1 MPRKDT
7 KLQKLSE
14 SIQYTIDEMRGLGI
28 EGLDQLFLEIYMEE
42 AEQLTDSRQQAKVK
56 HSIKDVI
63 GIVFL
68 LFWQEMMNGQISM
81 IFLWMKGMF
90 WKSIWNCQMGFLPM
104 TPYKDFS
111 LS

>member
-1 MPRKDT
+1 MPKKDT

-56 HSIKDVI
+56 HSMKDVI
-63 GIVFL
+63 GIVFFAVL
-68 LFWQEMMNGQISM
+68 AGNDEWTVSCP
-81 IFLWMKGMF
+81 IFT
-90 WKSIWNCQMGFLPM
+90 SSADILP
-104 TPYKDFS
+104 TQPARHHA
-111 LS
+111 

>member
-1 MPRKDT
+1 MPKKDT

-28 EGLDQLFLEIYMEE
+28 EGLDQLFL
-42 AEQLTDSRQQAKVK
+42 
-56 HSIKDVI
+56 
-63 GIVFL
+63 
-68 LFWQEMMNGQISM
+68 
-81 IFLWMKGMF
+81 WMKGMF